1 MFAGI
6 FASCADP
13 WSKLRGGGAGQS
25 LQEVARVIEG
35 SPSRREGGISGD
47 FLERI
52 VSKIA
57 LDLMTQLYV
66 LTSALVCAN
75 IRYTGEEHIDLASY
89 PGRVEEAWV
98 GGPGARLN
106 RD

>member
-1 MFAGI
+1 MEQAE
-6 FASCADP
+6 
-13 WSKLRGGGAGQS
+13 GGEGQGKVYKRS
-25 LQEVARVIEG
+25 RVIEG

-47 FLERI
+47 FLEQI

-57 LDLMTQLYV
+57 LDLTAQLYV

-98 GGPGARLN
+98 GGPVRG
-106 RD
+106 

>member
-1 MFAGI
+1 M
-6 FASCADP
+6 
-13 WSKLRGGGAGQS
+13 
-25 LQEVARVIEG
+25 
-35 SPSRREGGISGD
+35 
-47 FLERI
+47 
-52 VSKIA
+52 SKIA